1 MKREKTDS
9 RDLREIWALKG
20 TRESLVLRDP
30 EVKMDPRDPKADLVC
45 LEILDH
51 WDP

>member
-1 MKREKTDS
+1 M
-9 RDLREIWALKG
+9 
-20 TRESLVLRDP
+20 VLRDP